1 MSDKYKIHTKDGVYF
16 VTLTIVSWIDIFTRP
31 EYKNL
36 IADSLIYCQKNK
48 GLEIYAWC
56 LMSNH
61 LHMIC
66 RATGYPTL
74 SDILRDFKK
83 YTAKELIS
91 KMEQGTESRK
101 KWMLN
106 EFEFAVRHLN
116 RIENYKVWQDGNHAE
131 EVYSLGFLYQKL
143 EYIHQNPVRQ
153 MIVVNPEDYLYS
165 SARNYA
171 DLSSMIDVIKISPR
185 LRQW

>member
-36 IADSLIYCQKNK
+36 IADSLIYCQKKK

-66 RATGYPTL
+66 RAVGNPTL

-83 YTAKELIS
+83 FTAKELVLKINQ
-91 KMEQGTESRK
+91 EPESRK

-106 EFEFAVRHLN
+106 EFEFAGRHLN
-116 RIENYKVWQDGNHAE
+116 RIEHYKVWQDGNHAE
-131 EVYSLGFLYQKL
+131 EIYSLNFLHQKL
-143 EYIHQNPVRQ
+143 AYIHANPVRQ
-153 MIVVNPEDYLYS
+153 MIVANPEDYLFS

-171 DLSSMIDVIKISPR
+171 DLSSVLDVIEISPKLER
-185 LRQW
+185 

>member
-1 MSDKYKIHTKDGVYF
+1 MSDKYKIHKKDGVYF
-16 VTLTIVSWIDIFTRP
+16 VTLTIVSWIDVFTRP
-31 EYKNL
+31 SHKRIIIDALE
-36 IADSLIYCQKNK
+36 YCQENK

-56 LMSNH
+56 LMTNH

-66 RATGYPTL
+66 RATGMPTL

-83 YTAKELIS
+83 HTARELLSRI
-91 KMEQGTESRK
+91 EEGTESRK
-101 KWMLN
+101 RWILS
-106 EFEFAVRHLN
+106 EFEFAGRFLK
-116 RIENYKVWQDGNHAE
+116 RIEHYKVWQDGNHAE
-131 EVYSLGFLYQKL
+131 EIYSLDFLYQKL

-153 MIVVNPEDYLYS
+153 MIVVNPEDYLFS